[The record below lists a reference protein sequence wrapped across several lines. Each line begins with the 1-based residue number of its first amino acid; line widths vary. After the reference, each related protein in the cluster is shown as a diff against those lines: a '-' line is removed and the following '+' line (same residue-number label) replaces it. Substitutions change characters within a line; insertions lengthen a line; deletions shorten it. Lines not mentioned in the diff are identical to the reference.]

1 MLMSGGNKRSNKYLH
16 GTPGQPSNYQAH
28 FAQNGTNLQAQFSR
42 GNSGKISANHN
53 MNNSISN
60 KSPSLFDMSGN
71 VASLFGNETKNGSN
85 NFEQQM
91 HRMNV
96 NQQMSDLGSNE
107 RHEILSSGGMN
118 NSHFLQ

>member
-1 MLMSGGNKRSNKYLH
+1 MGYIGGIAQGNIDPHLIVGSAGGGQTAQILTQGGNKRSNKYLH

-71 VASLFGNETKNGSN
+71 VASLFGNDTKNGSN
-85 NFEQQM
+85 NFEQ
-91 HRMNV
+91 
-96 NQQMSDLGSNE
+96 
-107 RHEILSSGGMN
+107 
-118 NSHFLQ
+118 